1 MASQVRV
8 RAPSSSI
15 LSTIFILTAV
25 PTRAPNRVLVSLDT
39 TRRTAHC
46 LPIQIYDVDK
56 ILLLLLLF
64 VGHFISVVVVVV
76 SDP

>member
-56 ILLLLLLF
+56 ILLLLLF

>member
-8 RAPSSSI
+8 QAPSSSI

-25 PTRAPNRVLVSLDT
+25 PTRALNRVLVSLDT

-56 ILLLLLLF
+56 ILLLLLF